1 MFTYQMLGTRFPIP
15 DHQLIAVV
23 VVVNVIV
30 YEQYSKVV
38 PADPDRI
45 HPADVGVIGNSPG
58 VFKSWTVLCQRVCF
72 TRG

>member
-1 MFTYQMLGTRFPIP
+1 MLGTRFPIP
-15 DHQLIAVV
+15 DHQLIAVLII
-23 VVVNVIV
+23 VNVVV

-45 HPADVGVIGNSPG
+45 CPADVGVLGNSPG
-58 VFKSWTVLCQRVCF
+58 VFKGWRVLCQRVRF